1 MLWFYYI
8 KFIQS
13 ASCDV
18 KHELTAV
25 SKNLTRKQRSK
36 NNAHGAGRIH
46 INTEGPVRQTE
57 RENTGLTI
65 QSIHLNFINNK

>member
-18 KHELTAV
+18 KHEQTV
-25 SKNLTRKQRSK
+25 ISKYLTRKQRSK
-36 NNAHGAGRIH
+36 NNAHSAVRIY
-46 INTEGPVRQTE
+46 INTEWPVRQME
-57 RENTGLTI
+57 RELLTI
-65 QSIHLNFINNK
+65 QSINLNFVNNK

>member
-8 KFIQS
+8 EFIQS

-25 SKNLTRKQRSK
+25 SKHLTRKQRSE

-46 INTEGPVRQTE
+46 TNTEGPVWQMEGGKYR
-57 RENTGLTI
+57 
-65 QSIHLNFINNK
+65 S